1 MAVDLHLPRL
11 AHTLACVILLLC
23 DFLPPCC
30 LCMHTHILH
39 THMQWYYAATTLP
52 AEATGAGQDLM
63 LVAGPERCSSYL
75 MEADTRVV
83 HSVPSCKGPTGPC
96 VAVGGKAYL
105 LGRHGSA
112 AVSCFDPHVSCW

>member
-1 MAVDLHLPRL
+1 MPVHLHQPGL
-11 AHTLACVILLLC
+11 AHALACVPGVRFAAVLLSV
-23 DFLPPCC
+23 
-30 LCMHTHILH
+30 HA
-39 THMQWYYAATTLP
+39 HMQWYYAATTLP